1 MIEILKSF
9 SIIDIIDI
17 GIISFIIY
25 KAITLVK
32 GTRAFNMI
40 FGILVIIILSLIS
53 KYVGLKTTSWVM
65 SNLSGYLFLTIIIL
79 FQPEI
84 RRALAFIGDT
94 KVFGAGVVS
103 YEKIIDEITKA
114 ATILA
119 NRQIG
124 ALIVLENETKLEH
137 YIQAGTLIDSL
148 VSKDLLVSIF
158 IPYSPLHDG
167 AVIVSEGKLK
177 YAGSILPLT
186 KRENIDKKYGTR
198 HRAAIG
204 ITEETDAICIVVSE
218 ERGTISLTY
227 KGKISSELDAE
238 LLKSSLIDI
247 VNLYKSNG
255 KKGKV
260 SDK

>member
-1 MIEILKSF
+1 MIDFIKAF
-9 SIIDIIDI
+9 SIVDIVDI
-17 GIISFIIY
+17 AIISFLIY
-25 KAITLVK
+25 RGLLLIK

-40 FGILVIIILSLIS
+40 FGIIFIIIVSFIS
-53 KYVGLKTTSWVM
+53 KYIGLKTTSWVM

-84 RRALAFIGDT
+84 RRALAFIGET
-94 KVFGAGVVS
+94 KVFGTGSVS

-137 YIQAGTLIDSL
+137 YIQAGSLIDS
-148 VSKDLLVSIF
+148 VVTKDLLVSIF

-167 AVIVSEGKLK
+167 AVIISEGKLK
-177 YAGSILPLT
+177 FAGSILPLT
-186 KRENIDKKYGTR
+186 KRENIDKKFGTR
-198 HRAAIG
+198 HRAALG

-218 ERGTISLTY
+218 ERGTISLAY
-227 KGKISSELDAE
+227 KGKISTELDAE

-247 VNLYKSNG
+247 VNIYKNNKKGKSNG
-255 KKGKV
+255 K
-260 SDK
+260 